1 MEGIH
6 HIHKRKRKHH
16 KLLQYPHPNKW
27 VKLLDRFLLVVA
39 VVGPLLVLPQI
50 LKIYV
55 GQNATGVSAL
65 SWGLLA
71 LFNIPWIL
79 YGAVHGDKPIT
90 MGYSIWFVVNI
101 IVAVGALIY

>member
-6 HIHKRKRKHH
+6 HIHKRKRAHH
-16 KLLQYPHPNKW
+16 KLKEYPHSKKW
-27 VKLLDRFLLVVA
+27 IRFLDKFLLVVA

-55 GQNATGVSAL
+55 GQNASGVSAL

-71 LFNIPWIL
+71 LFNIPWIV
-79 YGAVHGDKPIT
+79 YGVVHKDKPIT
-90 MGYSIWFVVNI
+90 LGYSIWFVVNI
-101 IVAVGALIY
+101 IVVVGALIY